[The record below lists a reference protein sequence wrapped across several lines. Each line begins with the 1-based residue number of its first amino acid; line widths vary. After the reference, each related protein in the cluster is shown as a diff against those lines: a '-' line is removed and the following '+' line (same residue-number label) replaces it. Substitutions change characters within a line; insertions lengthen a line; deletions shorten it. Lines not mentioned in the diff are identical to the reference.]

1 MTEKETELK
10 YLINENEYISLK
22 KYLCSLAEPAE
33 KLQIN
38 YYYDT
43 ADFILYNTG
52 ETLRIRQ
59 IKDVLKL
66 EYKYGKEIKGN
77 LRICSEYT
85 EVTESVPESI
95 KITGSKLP
103 AHGKT
108 GGSADIYYNIGSLVT
123 RRNDFAI
130 GGAKFS
136 LDANYYLGIL
146 DYELEI
152 EFEGNTNLPDGTAKI
167 LAPLSF
173 SAAGK
178 YTRFIDRLKCREAVR
193 EI

>member
-59 IKDVLKL
+59 IKDALKL

-77 LRICSEYT
+77 LRICSEDT
-85 EVTESVPESI
+85 EVIDSVPGSI
-95 KITGSKLP
+95 KITGDKMP
-103 AHGKT
+103 ACGKSSGS
-108 GGSADIYYNIGSLVT
+108 GGVYYNIGSLVT
-123 RRNDFAI
+123 RRNDFVL

-152 EFEGNTNLPDGTAKI
+152 EFEGNNELPDSTTKI

-173 SAAGK
+173 SPAGK
-178 YTRFIDRLKCREAVR
+178 YTRFINRLKYREDIR